1 MTSRV
6 SLLSSTAIA
15 AAALVFAGAPS
26 SAASLDALEKR
37 VKALEKSGAGKSV
50 SRAKKTMNFKISGQ
64 INRAVQL
71 ADNGLNS
78 EIRHV
83 TNTNS
88 QNKLR
93 FSGTGKLSDDLK
105 IQAYAELG
113 NNDSGS
119 SSQSVSDADV
129 GNNTGFATTRY
140 MELRITSKS
149 MGKLYLGHGGDA
161 QDGVVGAGNLSG
173 LGVAMSGGMDEDLQF
188 ADEDFVTSAGA
199 AVGRV
204 DAFNNEFDGTRQDR
218 IRYDTPSFG
227 GFKVAVS
234 HANNDRVSY
243 SLRYGGNFNGMKV
256 KGAIGKT
263 DQDAGADGSG
273 NDETA
278 ASIGVLL
285 PMGLNLQ
292 YAYGERSRAG
302 RNDPT
307 ANYVRVGY
315 RMKNMG
321 MGETRVGVSLHQV
334 DDGAANGDDWQSLN
348 FAVVQVIEPL
358 GAELY
363 GAYSNVSLDR
373 TATANIEDI
382 DIVTVGLRVNF

>member
-1 MTSRV
+1 
-6 SLLSSTAIA
+6 
-15 AAALVFAGAPS
+15 
-26 SAASLDALEKR
+26 
-37 VKALEKSGAGKSV
+37 
-50 SRAKKTMNFKISGQ
+50 
-64 INRAVQL
+64 
-71 ADNGLNS
+71 
-78 EIRHV
+78 
-83 TNTNS
+83 
-88 QNKLR
+88 
-93 FSGTGKLSDDLK
+93 
-105 IQAYAELG
+105 
-113 NNDSGS
+113 
-119 SSQSVSDADV
+119 
-129 GNNTGFATTRY
+129 
-140 MELRITSKS
+140 
-149 MGKLYLGHGGDA
+149 
-161 QDGVVGAGNLSG
+161 
-173 LGVAMSGGMDEDLQF
+173 
-188 ADEDFVTSAGA
+188 
-199 AVGRV
+199 
-204 DAFNNEFDGTRQDR
+204 
-218 IRYDTPSFG
+218 
-227 GFKVAVS
+227 
-234 HANNDRVSY
+234 
-243 SLRYGGNFNGMKV
+243 MKV

-285 PMGLNLQ
+285 PMGLNVQ

-302 RNDPT
+302 RNDPE